1 MSKIVKSVGAA
12 LGFGGES
19 AVKHAGAAQTAGVQ
33 DQIRYL
39 QGAEQRATERLS
51 PFVSL
56 GADNI
61 SRYQE
66 LLNPGTRYSAVMSNP
81 LVSGALQE
89 IGRQVGTSGA
99 AAGRFNS
106 GDTVNALFNKNF
118 GLLNSLGQQE
128 LSNYLTPVQLGQS
141 AAAGSAANTLSSGA
155 QIGSAYGNIGD
166 INAATI
172 LGRQN
177 ASAQLGNSLF
187 QMGGGAMQG
196 AGLLG
201 GGGIAGG
208 GGMGALL
215 GAFLSDERTKEDIKL
230 LGKDDEGNNVY
241 EYSYKHDEK
250 PKYIGYMAQ
259 EVAQKDP
266 GHVTVLP
273 NRLLAVSGKYKPVRV
288 S

>member
-1 MSKIVKSVGAA
+1 MTNVVKSVGSA

-19 AVKHAGAAQTAGVQ
+19 AAKRAGQAQVAGVR

-39 QGAEQRATERLS
+39 EGAERRATERMA

-56 GADNI
+56 GTDNI
-61 SRYQE
+61 SQYQQLLDPNARYD
-66 LLNPGTRYSAVMSNP
+66 AVMSNP
-81 LVSGALQE
+81 LVAGALAE
-89 IGRQVGTSGA
+89 IGQQVGQSGS

-106 GDTVNALFNKNF
+106 GGTINALFNKNF

-141 AAAGSAANTLSSGA
+141 AAAGSAANTLSSGT
-155 QIGSAYGNIGD
+155 QIGNAYSNIGD
-166 INAATI
+166 INAATT
-172 LGRQN
+172 LARQN
-177 ASAQLGNSLF
+177 ASAALGGNLLGMAGGALAGSGM
-187 QMGGGAMQG
+187 MGGA
-196 AGLLG
+196 
-201 GGGIAGG
+201 GIAGG
-208 GGMGALL
+208 GLGGGLI
-215 GAFLSDERTKEDIKL
+215 GAFLSDERTKEDVKL
-230 LGKDDEGNNVY
+230 LGQDDEGNNVY

-250 PKYIGYMAQ
+250 PKYVGYMAQ

-266 GHVTVLP
+266 DHVAVLP